1 MQGRNFFIHLRFILT
16 VFKHK
21 YLKIGDTHEA
31 QYIFRIFC
39 YEGRPFNRKEKV
51 SSFILPEILVK
62 NAGINKIP
70 RKNWFIIYLK
80 TLLQNLFKF
89 RLQVV

>member
-1 MQGRNFFIHLRFILT
+1 MQSGNFFIHLRFILT

-31 QYIFRIFC
+31 LYSFRMFC
-39 YEGRPFNRKEKV
+39 YEERPFNRKDKV

-62 NAGINKIP
+62 IARIDKITP
-70 RKNWFIIYLK
+70 
-80 TLLQNLFKF
+80 
-89 RLQVV
+89 